1 MSELCETAEGH
12 TYNVVTAQVK
22 TLLCTR
28 ISSEAQ
34 SIIIKKNG
42 GFSHAWG
49 CISERCSLIIGIL
62 AQAP

>member
-12 TYNVVTAQVK
+12 TYNVVTAQMK

-42 GFSHAWG
+42 GFSHA
-49 CISERCSLIIGIL
+49 
-62 AQAP
+62 